1 MLEVKNVNID
11 IGNRVIVSGVTVS
24 VEFGQSWAI
33 MGANGAGKSS
43 LLRVFAGINKPSN
56 GDVLFD
62 GKSIHD
68 FPKKSLAQKIG
79 LLPQFEEH
87 DYWGNVEEYVGLGGF
102 SRSIGLWD
110 KSDEDRVI
118 IQEAL
123 EQFEMQNLRGRD
135 YRSLS
140 GGERQR
146 ARLASLMVQDPNL
159 FLWDE
164 PLENLDY
171 SGRAKLLSWVAE
183 MTKTAEKASMMV
195 MHDINLA
202 NRFFTHSLM
211 LFEDGTCL
219 SGTSEDVLTV
229 ENLEALYRTQFDQV
243 ISQDRR
249 LFLPRFR

>member
-1 MLEVKNVNID
+1 
-11 IGNRVIVSGVTVS
+11 
-24 VEFGQSWAI
+24 
-33 MGANGAGKSS
+33 
-43 LLRVFAGINKPSN
+43 
-56 GDVLFD
+56 
-62 GKSIHD
+62 
-68 FPKKSLAQKIG
+68 
-79 LLPQFEEH
+79 
-87 DYWGNVEEYVGLGGF
+87 VGLGGF

-123 EQFEMQNLRGRD
+123 EQFEIQNLRGRD

-202 NRFFTHSLM
+202 NLFFTHLLM

-219 SGTSEDVLTV
+219 SGTSEDLLTV
-229 ENLEALYRTQFDQV
+229 KNLETLYRTQFDQV